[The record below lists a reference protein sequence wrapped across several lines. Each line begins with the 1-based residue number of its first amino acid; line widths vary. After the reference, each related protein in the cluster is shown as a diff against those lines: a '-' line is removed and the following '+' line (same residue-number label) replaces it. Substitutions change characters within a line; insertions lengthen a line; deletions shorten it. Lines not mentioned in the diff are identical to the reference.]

1 MTGGG
6 GPTEVHILYPK
17 RSQLQNQCLPI
28 KITTFLVYPKNS
40 LSPFFATQ
48 KKSLSFFSRPKK
60 IPASF
65 IDPNKSLLAR
75 ISDSK
80 TSLGPPPQSLKYVS
94 GAPGRAN
101 SSHNKQTFI
110 PLRRWR
116 HKVRDCAS
124 IQSFQF
130 LKKYSVHIFSRLR
143 LNLLK
148 LLWLSLKSPFWGV
161 SIKFYHYHY
170 FTIYIVWKMTV
181 LIAWRLT
188 IVR

>member
-1 MTGGG
+1 MLDGQNQGPHSHILMTG
-6 GPTEVHILYPK
+6 GPTEVHILYSK
-17 RSQLQNQCLPI
+17 RSQLQNQFLPK
-28 KITTFLVYPKNS
+28 KIPTLLVYPKNS

-48 KKSLSFFSRPKK
+48 KYPSVFFRDPKKSGVFHRPQKITFGQNFRPKN
-60 IPASF
+60 IT
-65 IDPNKSLLAR
+65 R
-75 ISDSK
+75 
-80 TSLGPPPQSLKYVS
+80 TPPSLKYVS

-130 LKKYSVHIFSRLR
+130 LRKYSTVHIFSRLR

-148 LLWLSLKSPFWGV
+148 LL
-161 SIKFYHYHY
+161 
-170 FTIYIVWKMTV
+170 
-181 LIAWRLT
+181 
-188 IVR
+188 